1 MSQAILPCIHVDR
14 EIICCDGT
22 NQRNQ
27 QVLTENIFNIQHS
40 TLGKIQYS
48 FTYKTNNDKNKQY
61 DYDEL
66 YDILTHYIKLIAEF

>member
-1 MSQAILPCIHVDR
+1 MYPYRQGNN
-14 EIICCDGT
+14 CCDGT

-48 FTYKTNNDKNKQY
+48 FTYIITNDDRNKQY
-61 DYDEL
+61 DYDEF
-66 YDILTHYIKLIAEF
+66 YDILTHYIKLITEF